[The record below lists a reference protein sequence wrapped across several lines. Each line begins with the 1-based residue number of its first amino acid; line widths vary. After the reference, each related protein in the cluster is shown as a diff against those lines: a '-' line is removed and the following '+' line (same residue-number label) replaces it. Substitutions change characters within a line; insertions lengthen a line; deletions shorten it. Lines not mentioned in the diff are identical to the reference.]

1 MSEFASRAI
10 TSNQTGIH
18 ADIPALVAKYWQ
30 HEFLKPVAEHSQAA
44 FAQVAERLASFA
56 GPLILDSC
64 CGVGEST
71 AELAQRYPEA
81 LVVGIDK
88 SAHRLGK
95 HVFHKKAS
103 AHCGEYMLVRA
114 DLNDFWRLA
123 AAANWQPE
131 HHFLLYPNP
140 WPKKKHLVRRW
151 HGAPVFPA
159 FVQLGGTIELRSNWS
174 IYVGEF
180 ALALACVGITA
191 EVRQLPE
198 QVEPITPFE
207 RKYQASGQPLWQ
219 LTANLAGANLVAP
232 ENIEYLVQHADEL
245 AESGEGVLKSSARN
259 FALGDA
265 RGA

>member
-10 TSNQTGIH
+10 TSNQMGVH